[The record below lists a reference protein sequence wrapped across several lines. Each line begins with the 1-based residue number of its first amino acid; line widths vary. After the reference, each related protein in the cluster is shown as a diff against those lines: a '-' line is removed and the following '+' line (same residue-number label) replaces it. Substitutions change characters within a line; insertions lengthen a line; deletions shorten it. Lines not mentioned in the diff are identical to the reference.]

1 MDRPAEIEF
10 ILFFSI
16 MFAAT
21 LRVASPWD
29 PFPSHFF
36 LIEDPAERRVT
47 RLRLT
52 TALITLNLLP
62 FSFFAVSLYLLE
74 HAFEPGRGLPLVHY
88 FVVPWVAM
96 AVPGFLQVF
105 KGLIVLGGT
114 KHFGKAYIA
123 KVAPF
128 IPHPSPKAFLLPGV
142 SYILL
147 GCVGLAIV
155 LAV

>member
-36 LIEDPAERRVT
+36 LIKDPQERRVT
-47 RLRLT
+47 RLRLA

-74 HAFEPGRGLPLVHY
+74 HAFEQGRGLPLVHY

-96 AVPGFLQVF
+96 AVPGFLQIF
-105 KGLIVLGGT
+105 KGLIVLGGA
-114 KHFGKAYIA
+114 KRFGEAYLA
-123 KVAPF
+123 KVAPL
-128 IPHPSPKAFLLPGV
+128 IPHPSPKAFLLPGA

-147 GCVGLAIV
+147 GCVGLAVV